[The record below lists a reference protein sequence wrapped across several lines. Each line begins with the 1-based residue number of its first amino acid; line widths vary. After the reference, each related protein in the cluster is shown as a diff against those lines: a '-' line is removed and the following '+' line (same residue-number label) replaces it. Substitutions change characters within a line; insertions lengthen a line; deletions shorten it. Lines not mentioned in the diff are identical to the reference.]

1 MSALLSLKE
10 RVYINSHTSQKCSS
24 RDTSFPLAHGLW
36 DAKAPCSRHTGAS
49 SYGALLLLQL
59 QDAQA
64 QQGPSS
70 PRALN
75 LAEVGKCCRILQ
87 GDGGQ
92 DHTLMCHG
100 ALSRGVQQLQVFFSL
115 CPSTWQ
121 MHTMQTCVKHLNI
134 DRS

>member
-36 DAKAPCSRHTGAS
+36 DAKAPCSHHTGAS
-49 SYGALLLLQL
+49 SCGALLLLQL

-100 ALSRGVQQLQVFFSL
+100 ALQPWGTTTAGVFQPVSL
-115 CPSTWQ
+115 
-121 MHTMQTCVKHLNI
+121 HLADAYDANL
-134 DRS
+134 RKAPEH

>member
-36 DAKAPCSRHTGAS
+36 DAKAPCSHHTGAS
-49 SYGALLLLQL
+49 SCGALLLLQL

-87 GDGGQ
+87 GDSGQ

-100 ALSRGVQQLQVFFSL
+100 ALQPWGTTTAGVFQPVSL
-115 CPSTWQ
+115 
-121 MHTMQTCVKHLNI
+121 HLADAYDANL
-134 DRS
+134 RKAPEH

>member
-24 RDTSFPLAHGLW
+24 RDTSFPVAHGLW
-36 DAKAPCSRHTGAS
+36 DAKAPCSHHTGAS

-100 ALSRGVQQLQVFFSL
+100 ALQPWGTTTAGVFQPVSL
-115 CPSTWQ
+115 
-121 MHTMQTCVKHLNI
+121 HLADAYDANL
-134 DRS
+134 RKAPEH